1 MWLKSRK
8 PELYTGNPDSSQC
21 PSHHQHTWVKKGP
34 YHFVDFP
41 GGSEVKNLLTNAE
54 ATETQVWSL
63 GQEDLLE
70 NEVDTHSSIL
80 AWRIP
85 WTWEPGRPPSMGPQK
100 VGHDWVTVPA
110 GWWVFFPAHHFIYFI
125 KRLLSLVLESSYK
138 WQKIKELE
146 MENHPCHCGLSRII
160 VSTWDYLK
168 GVPGKIWITASLNK
182 RHRLQCPRTKLRAE
196 HSHLKGLCYLGMQP
210 QIVRAS
216 DFFKEDLEIGFS
228 YEASQFSNTN
238 F

>member
-168 GVPGKIWITASLNK
+168 GVPGKIWISDEGFETFSGRGPPAEVREGALPSNPRAGSDAGSLEAGVTENQ
-182 RHRLQCPRTKLRAE
+182 RNGDVRLTSEYQVLTLHFPT
-196 HSHLKGLCYLGMQP
+196 
-210 QIVRAS
+210 
-216 DFFKEDLEIGFS
+216 
-228 YEASQFSNTN
+228 
-238 F
+238 